1 MKKKVIV
8 LSLGGSM
15 IIPKDINVK
24 YLQKFKKLLK
34 KHSRNYKF
42 VVVCGGGSTAR
53 EYIKGLEKEKLGKKE
68 FHQGLLGI
76 ATTRLNARF
85 MTYFFGEDANKGMP
99 SDMTEVKN
107 MLRIYDFVFCG
118 ALRYAK
124 AETTDATS
132 AKLANFFKT
141 EFVNMTNVAGLYTS
155 NPKKNKNAKFIS
167 EITWKKFNDM
177 ANKIKFKPGQHFVL
191 DQSAA
196 RLIKKNK
203 TPTYIIGTDL
213 KQLSKLLKNK
223 KFKGTTIKG

>member
-1 MKKKVIV
+1 MKKEVIV

-34 KHSRNYKF
+34 KHSKKYKF

-53 EYIKGLEKEKLGKKE
+53 EYIKGLDKEKVMQKK

-85 MTYFFGEDANKGMP
+85 MTYFFGEDANKGVP
-99 SDMTEVKN
+99 NDMVDVKN

-124 AETTDATS
+124 AETSDATS

-141 EFVNMTNVAGLYTS
+141 KFINMTNVDGLYTS
-155 NPKKNKNAKFIS
+155 NPKTNKNAKFIS
-167 EITWKKFNDM
+167 GISWKKFNDI
-177 ANKIKFKPGQHFVL
+177 ANKMKFKPGQHFVL

-196 RLIKKNK
+196 KLIKKNQI
-203 TPTYIIGTDL
+203 TTYIIGTDL
-213 KQLSKLLKNK
+213 KQLNRLLKNK